1 MKNTILFPA
10 DSNYKIFDRE
20 LKKEYNAVLS
30 LDLFDVKMFNYN
42 LWIDEKI
49 IDIDDDIKS
58 NKVIYR
64 GFMMKPI
71 EYENFYNDLS
81 THSINLIT
89 KPSEYSKMHIFHN
102 VYDLIKDDTAKS
114 LFFSLDERV
123 NINEIRNHFGKFII
137 KDFVKSVKNDTFPKC
152 FSSSISQ
159 DDLDRYITEF
169 KKYRGKLLTDG
180 ICIKEFLNFKY
191 YVDRINEFRVFYMD
205 GNILSISRNSL
216 QVNYSNEPPIELIN
230 KYRNLPSNYYTID
243 FVELEDGNFKI
254 MEVGDGQ
261 VSGLSDNQDY
271 EVYYRAMYNCLN

>member
-102 VYDLIKDDTAKS
+102 IYDLIKDNTAKS